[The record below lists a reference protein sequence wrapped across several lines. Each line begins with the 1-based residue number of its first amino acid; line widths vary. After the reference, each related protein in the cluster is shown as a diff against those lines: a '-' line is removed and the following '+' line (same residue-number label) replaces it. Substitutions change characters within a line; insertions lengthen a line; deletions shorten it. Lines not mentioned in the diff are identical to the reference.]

1 MNYDIKEHLGMQIEQ
16 FLNAYNTGNIELLE
30 RSLDN
35 IKDILEAS
43 EVNIISENVSKWDE
57 DKKKQIDKIFNKSK
71 NAIKTILESDDPNFF
86 VDIEEIK
93 TDVVNSISMVE
104 NDYWESVRK
113 MVLKSVYGINEKE

>member
-57 DKKKQIDKIFNKSK
+57 
-71 NAIKTILESDDPNFF
+71 AEPGL
-86 VDIEEIK
+86 
-93 TDVVNSISMVE
+93 
-104 NDYWESVRK
+104 RA
-113 MVLKSVYGINEKE
+113 